1 MYTSLCIHINIYT
14 SNITIKFLNMKN
26 QLGMLKISH
35 MYERL
40 LNLSN
45 VLLIACTLLH
55 CTTALVPL
63 QFTTTLHSTTVFTE
77 SSPRTIQ
84 YISQNVCLSVVC
96 AIGRDPEPFELVTSG
111 KELIANITKLTTPL
125 VF

>member
-1 MYTSLCIHINIYT
+1 
-14 SNITIKFLNMKN
+14 MKN
-26 QLGMLKISH
+26 QLGMFKISH
-35 MYERL
+35 VYERL

-45 VLLIACTLLH
+45 GLLLAPILLH

-63 QFTTTLHSTTVFTE
+63 QVTTVVHSTTVFTE

-111 KELIANITKLTTPL
+111 KELIANITKLKNPWSFN
-125 VF
+125 V